1 MRMKRIAL
9 VLLFAALPLPCRS
22 QFVPEQ
28 TPGDAVSREV
38 VSWEKLAWERA
49 KKKDKAG
56 LAELLAQDFTEIID
70 DGVFDR
76 AQILTY
82 LDHITLNSYSP
93 SGLKVKRIA
102 SDAVLLIYQVSE
114 SGKYDDQPFKQT
126 VNAASLWMK
135 RGEQWQN
142 VLFQETPAPN

>member
-22 QFVPEQ
+22 QFVTEQ
-28 TPGDAVSREV
+28 TAGDAVSREV
-38 VSWEKLAWERA
+38 VSWEKFAWERA
-49 KKKDKAG
+49 KKKDKVG

-76 AQILTY
+76 AQIFTY
-82 LDHITLNSYSP
+82 LDHIMLDSYSP

-114 SGKYDDQPFKQT
+114 SGKYDDHPFKQT
-126 VNAASLWMK
+126 VNVASLWMK

-142 VLFQETPAPN
+142 VLFQETPVPN

>member
-1 MRMKRIAL
+1 MKMKWLAL
-9 VLLFAALPLPCRS
+9 VLLFTALPLPCRS

-28 TPGDAVSREV
+28 TPGDAGSREAVSREN
-38 VSWEKLAWERA
+38 LAWERA

-56 LAELLAQDFTEIID
+56 FAELLAQDFTEIID

-102 SDAVLLIYQVSE
+102 PDAVLLIYQVSE
-114 SGKYDDQPFKQT
+114 SGKYDDHPWQQT
-126 VNAASLWMK
+126 VNAASLWIK

>member
-9 VLLFAALPLPCRS
+9 VLLFAVLPLPCRS

-76 AQILTY
+76 AQILIY

-102 SDAVLLIYQVSE
+102 SDAVLLIYQVCE
-114 SGKYDDQPFKQT
+114 SGKYDDHPFKQT

>member
-82 LDHITLNSYSP
+82 LDHITLDSYSP
-93 SGLKVKRIA
+93 SGLKVKKIA
-102 SDAVLLIYQVSE
+102 SDAVLLIYEVSE
-114 SGKYDDQPFKQT
+114 SGKYDDHPFKQT
-126 VNAASLWMK
+126 VNVASLWMK